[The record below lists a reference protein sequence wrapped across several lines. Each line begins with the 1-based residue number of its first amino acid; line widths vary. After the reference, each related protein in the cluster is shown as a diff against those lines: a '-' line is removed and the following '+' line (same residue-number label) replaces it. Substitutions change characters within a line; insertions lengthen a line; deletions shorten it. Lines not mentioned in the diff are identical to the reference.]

1 MRRFD
6 GLSVLVSG
14 AAGGFGRSIAKAFAA
29 EGAKLLLTD
38 LDDAALAAAAKD
50 IPDTEIVTLAGD
62 VSREAVAQALVETAI
77 ERFDG
82 LDIAINNAGIV
93 HAYKRLSTIDAAEAE
108 RVIAIDLMGV
118 FFAMKHQ
125 LAAMEARF
133 EREGRGG
140 AIVNVASVAGLKGAP
155 LLSVYAAAKHGVI
168 GLTRS
173 AAAETARRGIR
184 VNAVCPSFARTAM
197 VLGDGHGA
205 DSEEEKRIVR
215 GIPMRRLAE
224 VEEVVAAVLFAADP
238 ANGFMTGAVLPV
250 DGGLSA
256 I

>member
-1 MRRFD
+1 MRRFE

-14 AAGGFGRSIAKAFAA
+14 AAGGFGRFIARAFAA

-38 LDDAALAAAAKD
+38 LDEAALEAATKD
-50 IPDTEIVTLAGD
+50 IPDTEIATLAGD
-62 VSREAVAQALVETAI
+62 VSREATAKTLVETAI
-77 ERFDG
+77 ARFG
-82 LDIAINNAGIV
+82 KLDIAINNAGVV
-93 HAYKRLSTIDAAEAE
+93 HAYERLSAIDAAEAE

-118 FFAMKHQ
+118 FYAMKHQ

-155 LLSVYAAAKHGVI
+155 LLSVYAAAKHGVV

-184 VNAVCPSFARTAM
+184 VNAVCPSFARTQM
-197 VLGDGHGA
+197 VLGDGYGA
-205 DSEEEKRIVR
+205 DPEDEKRIVR

-224 VEEVVAAVLFAADP
+224 VEEVVIAVLFAADP
-238 ANGFMTGAVLPV
+238 ANGFMTGTVLPV